1 MAIPRV
7 FISSTCYD
15 LKYVRENLKYFIKN
29 MGYEPILSEN
39 GDIYYDTCKHT
50 HDACITEVG
59 NCQIFV
65 LIIGGRFGGEFKNSE
80 KSITNKEYDE
90 AISRGIPVFTLIE
103 HSVYCEHNVY
113 NKNEKNKKIN
123 YPSVD
128 NIAIFEFIDQ
138 VRKNNKNNA
147 IQSFNDFGDIENYLK
162 KQWAGML
169 FSYLT
174 NQTTSEQVQ
183 GVLSSIDAATQK
195 IEYFTRQIVDN
206 TNNNI
211 TKLKIK
217 LYDLIINAEVSHTL
231 RAWKINISPRKI
243 LKNETLDNICNN
255 EIIAEEN
262 TNYSL
267 RYGGPPY
274 RLSRKTY
281 EKEVINYTTLR
292 NELISLI
299 KEKGFEINTFLEDEE
314 N

>member
-1 MAIPRV
+1 M
-7 FISSTCYD
+7 
-15 LKYVRENLKYFIKN
+15 
-29 MGYEPILSEN
+29 
-39 GDIYYDTCKHT
+39 
-50 HDACITEVG
+50 
-59 NCQIFV
+59 